1 MKMRCQVEGKEKGQ
15 GEGGWI
21 WQEKTWKESELDR
34 ETKSIGSNGGYF
46 CTVATPNR
54 EKSKEEEEAVIWSN
68 SGKLH
73 RIELEC

>member
-1 MKMRCQVEGKEKGQ
+1 MKMRCQVEEKEEGQ

-21 WQEKTWKESELDR
+21 RQEKTWKESELDR
-34 ETKSIGSNGGYF
+34 ETKSIESNGGYF

-54 EKSKEEEEAVIWSN
+54 EKPKEEEAVIWSN

>member
-1 MKMRCQVEGKEKGQ
+1 MKMRCQVEEKEEGQ

-21 WQEKTWKESELDR
+21 RQEKTWKESELDR
-34 ETKSIGSNGGYF
+34 ETKSIGSNGEYF

-54 EKSKEEEEAVIWSN
+54 EKPKEEEAVIWSN